1 MKGVTHRS
9 PPGNLLPVGFRSL
22 ASKQVYAQGVARGWR
37 PCINRGIRDS
47 HRAVPD
53 VRCLIDARG
62 NFESR
67 VPYPTV
73 LVVRLVKIYIEI
85 NPFALRRDLE
95 LLVTLDISE
104 IRAKEYFGHVPIPE
118 LVGFVLGIRVWFQ

>member
-9 PPGNLLPVGFRSL
+9 PPGNLLAVGFRSL
-22 ASKQVYAQGVARGWR
+22 ASKLVYAQGVARGWR

-53 VRCLIDARG
+53 VRRLIDACG
-62 NFESR
+62 NFVSR

-73 LVVRLVKIYIEI
+73 LVVRLVKIYVEI
-85 NPFALRRDLE
+85 NPFALRRNFDFLI
-95 LLVTLDISE
+95 TLDVFE
-104 IRAKEYFGHVPIPE
+104 MLVNEYLQNVPM
-118 LVGFVLGIRVWFQ
+118 